1 MSVHQPAWVARTAQT
16 RADIISSALA
26 LFDRGGFDA
35 TTVEQIVDAAG
46 VGRRTFFRYF
56 PSKEAILFS
65 EFTARQA
72 LVLERLRARPD
83 DEPPLESVVVVL
95 RSVSDE
101 PIDTERAEAVRRIVA
116 ASPSL
121 RDRPQR
127 IFVDEFAGELT
138 RALAERTRAT
148 ASMVA
153 LRALVMS
160 ALGCIEAATMAHL
173 RNPRLSAH
181 TLFDEALDACRSSWS
196 ALP

>member
-1 MSVHQPAWVARTAQT
+1 MPVHQPAWVARTAQT
-16 RADIISSALA
+16 RADIITSALA
-26 LFDRGGFDA
+26 LFGDGGFDA

-56 PSKEAILFS
+56 PSKEAVLFS

-72 LVLERLRARPD
+72 LVVERLRAKPD
-83 DEPPLESVVVVL
+83 DEPPLESLVAVL
-95 RSVSDE
+95 RSISDE

-127 IFVDEFAGELT
+127 IFVDEFARDLT
-138 RALAERTRAT
+138 HVLSQRTGAN
-148 ASMVA
+148 ASTVA
-153 LRALVMS
+153 LRALVIS

-173 RNPRLSAH
+173 RNPRLSTHA
-181 TLFDEALDACRSSWS
+181 LFDEALDACRSSWS

>member
-138 RALAERTRAT
+138 RALAERTSAT